1 MPVGEILEVGTNYCL
16 NCRVDAQ
23 YQIIDMTGNGDRM
36 DRQWLCPGNHRDT
49 HVQDE
54 YPQYTWDS
62 RRKRLKEDFFKKD
75 T

>member
-16 NCRVDAQ
+16 NCRVYAE

-62 RRKRLKEDFFKKD
+62 RRKLAKELFEKNDK
-75 T
+75 